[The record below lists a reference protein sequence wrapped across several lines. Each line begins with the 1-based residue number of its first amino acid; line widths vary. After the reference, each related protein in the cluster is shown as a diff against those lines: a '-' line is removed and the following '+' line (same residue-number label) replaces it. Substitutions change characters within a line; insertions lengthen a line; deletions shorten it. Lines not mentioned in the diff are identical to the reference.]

1 MYNTCMIP
9 SGDGSE
15 SMKPQEFVRQ
25 NRIPFANRKTIK
37 NCTSCCQCGYAK
49 AAALAALPKDENKHI
64 TAIKNQ

>member
-1 MYNTCMIP
+1 MIP

-37 NCTSCCQCGYAK
+37 NCTFCCQCGYAK